1 MPESEEFCNV
11 VEAALARDL
20 RLNLQRYPVRLSFT
34 DGILTVEGE
43 VEHIAAKKL
52 TLERAAAVPGVE
64 GVVDRLRVAPSV
76 PMSDDAIRA
85 HVRDALYQEP
95 ALATFALNVGD
106 PEGVEPVSPATGE
119 PFGVIEVVVEGGV
132 VTLDGQVPSLSHKR
146 LAGVLAW
153 WVPGVRDVV
162 NGMAVEP
169 PRADNDDVITDAVR
183 LVLDKD
189 GFVPAE

>member
-1 MPESEEFCNV
+1 MPESEEFCDV

-20 RLNLQRYPVRLSFT
+20 RLNLQRYPVRLTFR

-52 TLERAAAVPGVE
+52 AVERAAAVPGVV

-76 PMSDDAIRA
+76 PMSDEAIRD

-95 ALATFALNVGD
+95 ALATFALNVGNQK
-106 PEGVEPVSPATGE
+106 GVEPVRPATGE
-119 PFGVIEVVVEGGV
+119 LFGVIEVVVEDGV

-153 WVPGVRDVV
+153 WVPGC
-162 NGMAVEP
+162 GMSSTA
-169 PRADNDDVITDAVR
+169 
-183 LVLDKD
+183 
-189 GFVPAE
+189 